1 MGRIKEKKDLQ
12 GRRGPGKKAKKQS
25 DPSLPPSLSERSSEE
40 SNLKSVKQGRVGGRI
55 KQRAR
60 RRARLIAAVKATR
73 EEASHRKREK
83 QKTKKEISLPSL
95 SDAPPVPA
103 VSHGFSDE
111 NQKWLKPI
119 LKSPA
124 ATTGKSPKR
133 VQISVDKRDL
143 LSGGSDGNSSEE
155 GRSTLP
161 SHQLGLRR
169 FTWILYKP

>member
-25 DPSLPPSLSERSSEE
+25 DPSLPPSLSERSSDVA
-40 SNLKSVKQGRVGGRI
+40 NLKSVKQGGVGGRI

-83 QKTKKEISLPSL
+83 QKAKSEISLPSPADTH
-95 SDAPPVPA
+95 SVPVMP
-103 VSHGFSDE
+103 HGFSDE
-111 NQKWLKPI
+111 NQTWLKPI

-124 ATTGKSPKR
+124 VTPGKSPKR
-133 VQISVDKRDL
+133 VKIPADKRDL

-155 GRSTLP
+155 GKCALSL
-161 SHQLGLRR
+161 HH
-169 FTWILYKP
+169 